1 MKASEAKAELLKI
14 NGTKMVDRAI
24 KKINE
29 AIDAGSDGVRFAD
42 CKSQTVFKY
51 VRQELEKMGYKTR
64 ETTEIDCPL
73 SMNIDWD

>member
-24 KKINE
+24 KEIKE
-29 AIDAGSDGVRFAD
+29 AIDAGRDVVRFAD

-51 VRQELEKMGYKTR
+51 VRQELEKMGYKTSDM
-64 ETTEIDCPL
+64 TEVSGKL
-73 SMNIDWD
+73 SMNINWD